1 MNLYLKTY
9 LTVFCPLFLFGQS
22 SQNKTLIDLLGFTKY
37 DNYANRNHPLSI
49 NYNQKFY
56 LNSNLPNFEN
66 ENGYYFPKG
75 YGSYTSINMSY
86 RNTFFEISFE
96 PIMYIGRIYNI
107 NINEKTKL
115 FSVLNDVP
123 LDDVEKFQKFTDTGM
138 KLVYNKI
145 KIGYGNWN
153 RWWGPG
159 LHNSLVLTNNS
170 KGFYH
175 YFLGSEDNFINISK
189 NMFIKFNYILSESM
203 INQLNAKFFLTAYY
217 LNLKYKNLE
226 FGYSKNILSGGF
238 PDLSWTKHD
247 ALFIPITKKNI
258 HLWDSI
264 DDFFVMLSFPDEQVE
279 LFIEIGRPNT
289 TFLGNNPE
297 EFSDH
302 GVGSNIGLRKIGVFG
317 SNKLLFGV
325 EYTRLV
331 QSMYYN
337 ILPSSNW
344 YDNIKYSY
352 SSYKGR
358 RWAAHSGSDSD
369 DFLVFLGYLDER
381 KSLIFGLN
389 YERHGVSFHFPPE
402 VKFEYK
408 LQASIKYGRTDIQIK
423 YENEYFEHYGFVD
436 SNNNVWLDTFEEGS
450 INRTNSLLINIK
462 RSLY

>member
-203 INQLNAKFFLTAYY
+203 INQLNAKFFLTAY
-217 LNLKYKNLE
+217 
-226 FGYSKNILSGGF
+226 S
-238 PDLSWTKHD
+238 
-247 ALFIPITKKNI
+247 A
-258 HLWDSI
+258 
-264 DDFFVMLSFPDEQVE
+264 
-279 LFIEIGRPNT
+279 
-289 TFLGNNPE
+289 
-297 EFSDH
+297 
-302 GVGSNIGLRKIGVFG
+302 
-317 SNKLLFGV
+317 
-325 EYTRLV
+325 
-331 QSMYYN
+331 
-337 ILPSSNW
+337 
-344 YDNIKYSY
+344 
-352 SSYKGR
+352 
-358 RWAAHSGSDSD
+358 
-369 DFLVFLGYLDER
+369 
-381 KSLIFGLN
+381 
-389 YERHGVSFHFPPE
+389 
-402 VKFEYK
+402 
-408 LQASIKYGRTDIQIK
+408 
-423 YENEYFEHYGFVD
+423 
-436 SNNNVWLDTFEEGS
+436 
-450 INRTNSLLINIK
+450 
-462 RSLY
+462 